1 MNATQPEQGS
11 QPNQSTTS
19 INNSSMNIT
28 IANGISNIAIDKYLR
43 IATHNVQ
50 GLTCNIKFQIFLEHC
65 IKSELHI
72 IAMTETKL
80 KNQNTIALSNPLY
93 KIYTSNHIPT
103 KSAPQEASLG
113 TAIAVLPQLQPYIH
127 NIQTCL
133 GTAICIDF
141 FFPANTKLRIIS
153 TYLPSNHL
161 SLKSSTHKQISNWV
175 LEVEYYSSGRFQ
187 RRFKQSSK
195 TQLNTSHTQ
204 LLISQQLTKLS
215 LSDNTD
221 LVTRYIP

>member
-72 IAMTETKL
+72 IAMPETKL

-113 TAIAVLPQLQPYIH
+113 TAIAVLLH
-127 NIQTCL
+127 
-133 GTAICIDF
+133 
-141 FFPANTKLRIIS
+141 S
-153 TYLPSNHL
+153 
-161 SLKSSTHKQISNWV
+161 
-175 LEVEYYSSGRFQ
+175 
-187 RRFKQSSK
+187 
-195 TQLNTSHTQ
+195 
-204 LLISQQLTKLS
+204 
-215 LSDNTD
+215 
-221 LVTRYIP
+221 